1 MTQDI
6 PDSKYIES
14 SPEYETYETDEDY
27 IDPDAQIDEAAETLK
42 KALMK
47 VLDEHGTKYLD
58 DDTNL
63 RDAIYVFKYNDIG
76 HVIAYPSD
84 WCHQLLGQ
92 LITIF
97 PDEYIQW
104 LEDNYG
110 RVHDKLTEGFLELV

>member
-63 RDAIYVFKYNDIG
+63 RDTIYVFKYNDIG